1 MNTLLQKVE
10 KLLKKKK
17 VTAHDVGALLI
28 ESFRAVCV
36 EGVEPLDTKDFA
48 RLEHAFY
55 ETAKDKDKNQY
66 KVYKTLYFQIV
77 QIRGKAI
84 EQGEAF
90 IASLTADKV
99 LNEFI
104 ENEKRHNEVERIP
117 VIMTEERY
125 NAMIE
130 AAKKRARELPAVA
143 YYCILRLISSRNG
156 ETPDKALNNAVRK
169 YMKKS
174 PALNKRYGS
183 ALLQPIYRMKDIEFT
198 SLQDPAFIQAKTARA
213 KKLTGSEDLTAYEEY
228 ITDKKK
234 ELLYQGAAATRNYI
248 KDTNKKKL
256 LSLSD
261 AELMRRLEKSIALPL
276 ELEYMDPDYI
286 ELENALMFNPP
297 VEYVGTEPETYIKGR
312 SCFDLLRLY
321 DLTDDLPQQIREDYP
336 EIAAAID
343 NYLERE
349 IDNNFPTLPDFFT
362 AAISGAY
369 EKRPDVLERINITGI
384 AVMKKPLP
392 EQKGKYIF
400 TDYKYS
406 LPGDDENDGLELFR
420 PVAYINCYNAL
431 MDLIMK
437 VFDIPEIM
445 DFIHVKLTDYETYRK
460 QFNRTLYS
468 VNFGLQDYYSGEQLR
483 EKRENLRGLFPYGYL
498 RSLEDFRPAKK
509 SIDDMRD
516 YLTELRENCDPVGYL
531 RLMEYNCLDPL
542 LESVDV
548 E

>member
-213 KKLTGSEDLTAYEEY
+213 KKLTGS
-228 ITDKKK
+228 
-234 ELLYQGAAATRNYI
+234 
-248 KDTNKKKL
+248 
-256 LSLSD
+256 
-261 AELMRRLEKSIALPL
+261 
-276 ELEYMDPDYI
+276 
-286 ELENALMFNPP
+286 
-297 VEYVGTEPETYIKGR
+297 
-312 SCFDLLRLY
+312 
-321 DLTDDLPQQIREDYP
+321 
-336 EIAAAID
+336 
-343 NYLERE
+343 
-349 IDNNFPTLPDFFT
+349 
-362 AAISGAY
+362 
-369 EKRPDVLERINITGI
+369 
-384 AVMKKPLP
+384 
-392 EQKGKYIF
+392 
-400 TDYKYS
+400 
-406 LPGDDENDGLELFR
+406 
-420 PVAYINCYNAL
+420 
-431 MDLIMK
+431 
-437 VFDIPEIM
+437 
-445 DFIHVKLTDYETYRK
+445 
-460 QFNRTLYS
+460 
-468 VNFGLQDYYSGEQLR
+468 
-483 EKRENLRGLFPYGYL
+483 
-498 RSLEDFRPAKK
+498 
-509 SIDDMRD
+509 
-516 YLTELRENCDPVGYL
+516 
-531 RLMEYNCLDPL
+531 
-542 LESVDV
+542 
-548 E
+548 